1 MADSVKITAMEF
13 KERTKKVFN
22 IASLLLMGSLIP
34 LTFSILVSANALPG
48 DTTYPLKLSLENM
61 AVFFSQAHPPTEME
75 LRLVVLN
82 RRYQEARDLLEREGS
97 ARGYKYFN
105 EAATSTHRAVLGMRD
120 ENLQER
126 YEEELA
132 EDLRRYNAE
141 LEYLIR
147 ELETP

>member
-1 MADSVKITAMEF
+1 MIFEGKLGKILNTV
-13 KERTKKVFN
+13 T
-22 IASLLLMGSLIP
+22 LLLMGVLIP
-34 LTFSILVSANALPG
+34 ITLGVIVSVTALPG

-61 AVFFSQAHPPTEME
+61 AVFLSQAHPATEME

-82 RRYQEARDLLEREGS
+82 RRYQEARDLLEKEGS
-97 ARGYKYFN
+97 ARGYKHFSD
-105 EAATSTHRAVLGMRD
+105 AAVTTSRAVLGMQD
-120 ENLQER
+120 GDLQER

-132 EDLRRYNAE
+132 EDLRRYNTE